1 VISLTMREAQRY
13 KVISEVNEGHV
24 KAREASELL
33 GLSERQIYRIKARVQ
48 REGAEGVIH
57 RSRGKKSPRWI
68 TGKVKDKIDQLY
80 KTKYRGFNLTHMTEY
95 LNREERIRVSRE
107 SVRQILL
114 EKGSYMKKKRYPKH
128 RQWREPSYR
137 EGQMV
142 QYDTSD
148 HDWLEGRGPKLYLI
162 GGVDDATSKVAGA
175 KFVLADGVRENMEV
189 FKGIVQK
196 RGIPLSVYV
205 DCDSNF
211 KTTRYQEIE
220 YQLKGEYP
228 YTQFARA
235 LRELGIKMIYAYS
248 PQAKGR
254 VERKFGVLQD
264 RLCSELRLHNI
275 SSLEEANRYLIQE
288 FIPKHNRRFSR
299 WAKEPGSAYRSLPQG
314 LKLKEIFCLKEE
326 RTGAADNTISYKGK
340 FFQILP
346 DEYRVNFF
354 KAKVEVREYLDGSI
368 NIFCQSR
375 KLKHKPIS
383 KERIKSYDSVFGQRK
398 NELITTNYLKTQI
411 RADILNLQ
419 KT

>member
-1 VISLTMREAQRY
+1 MEEAQRY
-13 KVISEVNEGHV
+13 KVISEVTEGYLKV
-24 KAREASELL
+24 KEAAEFL

-57 RSRGKKSPRWI
+57 RSKGKKSPRWI
-68 TGKVKDKIDQLY
+68 TWKVKDKIGQLY

-95 LNREERIRVSRE
+95 LNSEERIRVSRE
-107 SVRQILL
+107 SARQILL
-114 EKGSYMKKKRYPKH
+114 EKGSYIKKKSYPRH
-128 RQWREPSYR
+128 RQWREPSFR

-148 HDWLEGRGPKLYLI
+148 HDWLEGRGPRLYLI

-175 KFVLADGVRENMEV
+175 AFVLKDGVRENMEV

-205 DCDSNF
+205 DRDSNF

-228 YTQFARA
+228 YTQFTRA
-235 LRELGIKMIYAYS
+235 LRELGIKMIYAHS

-275 SSLEEANRYLIQE
+275 STLEEANRYLRQE

-299 WAKEPGSAYRSLPQG
+299 SAKEPDPAYRPVPKG
-314 LKLKEIFCLKEE
+314 LKLKDIFCLKEE
-326 RTGAADNTISYKGK
+326 RTVAADNTISYKGK

-346 DEYRVNFF
+346 DKYRLSFF
-354 KAKVEVREYLDGSI
+354 KAKVEVHEHLDGSVH
-368 NIFCQSR
+368 IFYQGK

-383 KERIKSYDSVFGQRK
+383 KEKTKSYVSVFGQKK
-398 NELITTNYLKTQI
+398 NELVTITY
-411 RADILNLQ
+411 
-419 KT
+419 